1 MVHLFRLRNSLHGRN
16 KLGVFLQSFN
26 SLSHPSLS
34 GHSIQIWIL
43 FSPLSLSPQC
53 PQSYKHCSESLRLRW
68 DAMECCSDTSD
79 DLCVMCNVGNV
90 SPWCAVLDSISSP
103 RSDQGTSSD
112 PISTDTIPT
121 EMRIEEE
128 WRNTNISV
136 WLKLQIVFLGF
147 PRRKYF
153 PVAKYK
159 KS

>member
-26 SLSHPSLS
+26 SLS
-34 GHSIQIWIL
+34 GHCTNLNFI
-43 FSPLSLSPQC
+43 FSPQPSVSPILQI
-53 PQSYKHCSESLRLRW
+53 LVWDW

-112 PISTDTIPT
+112 PINTDTIPT

-153 PVAKYK
+153 PLAK
-159 KS
+159 

>member
-26 SLSHPSLS
+26 SLS
-34 GHSIQIWIL
+34 GHYCTNLNFI
-43 FSPLSLSPQC
+43 FSPQPSVSPILQI
-53 PQSYKHCSESLRLRW
+53 LVWDW

-112 PISTDTIPT
+112 PINTDTIPT

-153 PVAKYK
+153 PLAK
-159 KS
+159 

>member
-26 SLSHPSLS
+26 SLSGHCTNLNFIFPPQPSVSPIL
-34 GHSIQIWIL
+34 QILVWD
-43 FSPLSLSPQC
+43 
-53 PQSYKHCSESLRLRW
+53 W

-112 PISTDTIPT
+112 PINTDTIPT

-153 PVAKYK
+153 PLAK
-159 KS
+159 